1 LVHELGHEQLRTTK
15 FLLEIATQHASS
27 EEAVG
32 AAFIL
37 GNAEAAAKGGRATPT
52 KATIKGSRNGAKGGK
67 KGQKWWPHHV
77 AIVTGNGGGDEASNN
92 SDEECIAAA

>member
-1 LVHELGHEQLRTTK
+1 VADADVISTFWDGMMCCTLVHELGHEQLRTTK
-15 FLLEIATQHASS
+15 FLLDIATQHASS

-67 KGQKWWPHHV
+67 KGQKW
-77 AIVTGNGGGDEASNN
+77 
-92 SDEECIAAA
+92 